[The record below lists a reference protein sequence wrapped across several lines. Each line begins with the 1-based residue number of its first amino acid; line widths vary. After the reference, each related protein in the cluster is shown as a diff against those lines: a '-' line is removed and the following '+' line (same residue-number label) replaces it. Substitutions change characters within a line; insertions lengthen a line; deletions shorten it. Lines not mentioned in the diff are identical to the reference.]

1 MSFIM
6 NELMDFF
13 ASRKE
18 DQIIKLTRQHAMK
31 VYDTVLELET
41 AIKQFCDENL
51 NEAKKTISKIN
62 DIENEADRIRREL
75 MLKLS
80 KSLLPSNIRENLAH
94 LVKNLDRL
102 ANCANGAARR
112 LSIIE
117 PDIIKPI
124 CMDLIAFLSD
134 SRECALILKNM
145 LLNPISVKKEKLIK
159 EIQKINEKEHEVDM
173 DHLELRKKLHSIDF
187 SHLNPFIAIT
197 VHTLIEFIE
206 SIADSAEDTADFLKI
221 VFLRE

>member
-1 MSFIM
+1 M
-6 NELMDFF
+6 NKLMEFF
-13 ASRKE
+13 SSRKE
-18 DQIIKLTRQHAMK
+18 DKIIKLTREHAMK
-31 VYDTVLELET
+31 VYDTVVELER

-51 NEAKKTISKIN
+51 VEANKTISKIN
-62 DIENEADRIRREL
+62 DIENEADKIRRDL

-112 LSIIE
+112 LSIIK
-117 PDIIKPI
+117 PDNIKPI
-124 CMDLIAFLSD
+124 RSDITAMLSD
-134 SRECALILKNM
+134 ARECALILKNM
-145 LLNPISVKKEKLIK
+145 LLNPISVKKEKLIQ
-159 EIQKINEKEHEVDM
+159 EIQKINEKEHDVDI
-173 DHLELRKKLHSIDF
+173 DHLELRKKLHSLDLPN
-187 SHLNPFIAIT
+187 LNPFIAIT

-221 VFLRE
+221 VYLRE

>member
-1 MSFIM
+1 M
-6 NELMDFF
+6 NRLMEFF
-13 ASRKE
+13 GSRKE
-18 DQIIKLTRQHAMK
+18 DQILKLTREHAMK
-31 VYDTVLELET
+31 VYDTVLELEN
-41 AIKQFCDENL
+41 ALKQFCDDNL
-51 NEAKKTISKIN
+51 GEANKTINKIN
-62 DIENEADRIRREL
+62 QIENEADKIRRDL

-117 PDIIKPI
+117 PEVIKPI
-124 CMDLIAFLSD
+124 CMDLTAMLSD
-134 SRECALILKNM
+134 ARDCALILKNM
-145 LLNPISVKKEKLIK
+145 LLNPVSVKKEKLIK
-159 EIQKINEKEHEVDM
+159 EIQRINKREHEVDM
-173 DHLELRKKLHSIDF
+173 DHLALRKKLHSIDIPNI
-187 SHLNPFIAIT
+187 NPFIAIT

-221 VFLRE
+221 VYLRE